1 MSRLVVEGWEEE
13 GRKTKRWEMALYYMS
28 AVASQQVVRAEAT
41 SSGGQK
47 KKNNHLNC
55 IGYKKGEIVLLTR

>member
-1 MSRLVVEGWEEE
+1 LVVEGWEEE
-13 GRKTKRWEMALYYMS
+13 GRKTKRWEMGLYYMS

-47 KKNNHLNC
+47 KNNHLNC
-55 IGYKKGEIVLLTR
+55 IGYKKDEIVLLTR